1 VEGMPTISQGHNFN
15 NASMIK
21 PVVELQGAC
30 VEFLKVQAKP
40 QSTKDGSEPL
50 FSLKLGLR

>member
-1 VEGMPTISQGHNFN
+1 MPTISQGHNFN